1 MRDLSIVRFRRLG
14 DETFTIMSLSPGG
27 CGANSA
33 YHQAASKRAARL
45 TFRLFYGAC
54 PAV

>member
-33 YHQAASKRAARL
+33 YHTKPQANGPHA
-45 TFRLFYGAC
+45 
-54 PAV
+54 